1 MQKAERGRLAKV
13 HYTMKL
19 KSGQVVGT
27 TRGGKP
33 LEFVLGKGK
42 VLQALEKEI
51 LGMEIGQSKTFE
63 VAPADGFGIRND
75 ENVLTIPRTELP
87 RGMEPEVGRTLQYMA
102 ESGQVVNLIITG
114 VTENTV
120 TLNGNHPLA
129 GETLT
134 FDVALVAL
142 F

>member
-1 MQKAERGRLAKV
+1 MQKAEQGKLAKV

-42 VLQALEKEI
+42 VLQAMEKEI

-63 VAPADGFGIRND
+63 VSPADGFGIRND
-75 ENVLTIPRTELP
+75 ENVLTIPKSELP
-87 RGMEPEVGRTLQYMA
+87 QGMEPKVGRTLQYMA
-102 ESGQVVNLIITG
+102 ENGQVVNLIITG
-114 VTENTV
+114 MTENTV

-134 FDVALVAL
+134 FDVSLVAL
-142 F
+142 L

>member
-1 MQKAERGRLAKV
+1 MQKAERGKLAKV

-19 KSGQVVGT
+19 ASGQVVGT
-27 TRGGKP
+27 TRGGMP

-63 VAPADGFGIRND
+63 VSPADAFGIRND
-75 ENVLTIPRTELP
+75 ENVLTIPRSELP
-87 RGMEPEVGRTLQYMA
+87 EGPEPKVGRTLQYMA
-102 ESGQVVNLIITG
+102 ENGQVVNLIITRL
-114 VTENTV
+114 TEDTV

-134 FDVALVAL
+134 FEVSLVAL
-142 F
+142 L